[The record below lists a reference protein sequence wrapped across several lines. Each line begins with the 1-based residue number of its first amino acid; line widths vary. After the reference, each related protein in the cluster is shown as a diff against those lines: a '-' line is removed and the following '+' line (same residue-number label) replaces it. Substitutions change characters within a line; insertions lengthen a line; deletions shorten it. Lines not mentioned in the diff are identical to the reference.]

1 MNRMRK
7 DVDSFMADINTVK
20 AIGGVVVSAAKELIK
35 DEEVVK
41 FVCGT
46 YADGDGRSVVD
57 AVKGEYISPKQKKK
71 LTDNSCKKKSKKNKK
86 NKKKKNKKKGIKFTL

>member
-1 MNRMRK
+1 MLK
-7 DVDSFMADINTVK
+7 LK
-20 AIGGVVVSAAKELIK
+20 W
-35 DEEVVK
+35 VVK

-71 LTDNSCKKKSKKNKK
+71 LTDNSCKKKGKKNKNKK